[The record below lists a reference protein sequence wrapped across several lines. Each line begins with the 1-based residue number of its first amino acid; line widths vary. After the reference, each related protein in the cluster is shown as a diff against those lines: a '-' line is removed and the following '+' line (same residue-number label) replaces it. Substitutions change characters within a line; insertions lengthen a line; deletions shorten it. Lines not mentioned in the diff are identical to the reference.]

1 MRRIFISSLAISFF
15 AVLALLAGSAPARA
29 KGDEMPPVIRDAE
42 MERTL
47 REYTIPIFKAAGLD
61 PLAVRIYILQSDQI
75 NAFVAGGENLFIY
88 TGLLVRTQRPGQ
100 LIGVVAHESG
110 HIAGGHLV
118 RAQQEMSDA
127 PIQTLIGAVLSG
139 QVLLRYTRVIEAS
152 ADAAAL
158 GFLDKLHWSASGM
171 AEFLRILLVQENITY
186 GHLDPYLINHPL
198 TRDRIDVVE
207 QHIAQSPW
215 SNVPDPPDWVRQHNR
230 MVAKLVGFLW
240 PFQQVMIKYPLSDNS
255 VPARYARAIA
265 YWRAG
270 DINTGI
276 SMMNQLTTEFPND
289 AYFWEQKGQILFD
302 AARGPDAI
310 DAYSRAARLAPD
322 EPLIS
327 MELANVQIEQED
339 PTLLPAAIVELKDVL
354 RTESRDPDPWRMLGI
369 AYGRSGQIGLATWA
383 LAESSAAAGNDKEAR
398 QRASQAMKQLPMGSP
413 EWLRSQD
420 IFTAPK
426 PPDDKSSG
434 GISG

>member
-152 ADAAAL
+152 ADAKSRGLFFCMSLRSRSAL
-158 GFLDKLHWSASGM
+158 VTASRLSLSDCTMDNRLDKWLFAC
-171 AEFLRILLVQENITY
+171 
-186 GHLDPYLINHPL
+186 
-198 TRDRIDVVE
+198 VV
-207 QHIAQSPW
+207 
-215 SNVPDPPDWVRQHNR
+215 
-230 MVAKLVGFLW
+230 
-240 PFQQVMIKYPLSDNS
+240 
-255 VPARYARAIA
+255 
-265 YWRAG
+265 
-270 DINTGI
+270 
-276 SMMNQLTTEFPND
+276 
-289 AYFWEQKGQILFD
+289 
-302 AARGPDAI
+302 
-310 DAYSRAARLAPD
+310 
-322 EPLIS
+322 
-327 MELANVQIEQED
+327 
-339 PTLLPAAIVELKDVL
+339 
-354 RTESRDPDPWRMLGI
+354 
-369 AYGRSGQIGLATWA
+369 
-383 LAESSAAAGNDKEAR
+383 
-398 QRASQAMKQLPMGSP
+398 
-413 EWLRSQD
+413 
-420 IFTAPK
+420 
-426 PPDDKSSG
+426 
-434 GISG
+434 